1 MQTTTLSVRN
11 GSFVRYNRKMNCKPK
26 SQDYLLKILK
36 KENNKIQ
43 ICDVAVHSEISLK
56 SEETFGNSKEIVFT
70 QNLGMTDTTA
80 QTSDGEILKKYA
92 GVLGG

>member
-1 MQTTTLSVRN
+1 
-11 GSFVRYNRKMNCKPK
+11 MNCKPK
-26 SQDYLLKILK
+26 SQEYLLKILK
-36 KENNKIQ
+36 KENNKMQ
-43 ICDVAVHSEISLK
+43 ICDVTVHSEISLK